1 MSPPTPALEVPQI
14 AWRDEIVDAW
24 RPLFVDALPT
34 LCGLVVVG
42 FISQLVFAVVAARA
56 PRVAR
61 VLPALLTVVAVGI
74 GLKVALDKASLF
86 DDAHITFRYARNLVE
101 GHGLVW
107 NIGERVEG
115 YTNFLWTVLIAFGV
129 WFFQVDARWIG
140 LVFALIAF
148 AVNLVVIARLAR
160 SVSSSIRPAVATLP
174 FAALLLAVQDTFTEY
189 GTSGLET
196 GFASLLVNVG
206 VLVLVERTTV
216 RASFVAGLVLILA
229 VLTRPDHSLFY
240 AVGALVVFVTHAP
253 NVWRARSEGP
263 RAMWRAGVSSMIAY
277 AAPFTIYLAYLA
289 WKLSYYGSIVP
300 NTYYAKSANLSYWV
314 QGDIYGRVFLAQSHF
329 WIVVPIFLVVAPF
342 AFRASERA
350 RRFVLCALP
359 STIAYAIYVAKV
371 GGDFMHGRFYVTLLP
386 LVVVGALLAPDVFA
400 GRALFKVLTPGVAL
414 ASLVFVIGNA
424 LPFFVDETGRWFM
437 KWHIAPEGLVY
448 PIVSFDPLT
457 VDHGSEVA
465 GKVLGRLE
473 AKGIRPRLALSGIG
487 LVGYHSRLDVFD
499 VLGLTD
505 ANVARQPLTRRERPG
520 HEKFSTMEHLEAWG
534 PHFVREANY
543 IPHPYRRLVE
553 MNFGPRSGRAW
564 SVFRYDRTLMNR
576 IRRENRDI
584 ALPNIE
590 AHLDAE
596 FKKID
601 SKGLAEVERDFA
613 FFKRLYFDVNN
624 DPLRRSRIEKWIE
637 DKRRPT
643 PTEVPGE
650 RRDPR

>member
-1 MSPPTPALEVPQI
+1 MSPPASVQVPQI

-24 RPLFVDALPT
+24 RPLFLDALPT

-42 FISQLVFAVVAARA
+42 LVAHLAHALLVTRA

-61 VLPALLTVVAVGI
+61 VLPAVLTVVAVVV
-74 GLKVALDKASLF
+74 GLKVAIDKASLF

-101 GHGLVW
+101 GNGLVW

-148 AVNLVVIARLAR
+148 AANLVVIARLAR
-160 SVSSSIRPAVATLP
+160 SVSSSIRPAVASMP

-189 GTSGLET
+189 GTTGLET

-206 VLVLVERTTV
+206 VLILVEKTTV

-240 AVGALVVFVTHAP
+240 AVGSLVVFVTHAP
-253 NVWRARSEGP
+253 SVWRARAEGA
-263 RAMWRAGVSSMIAY
+263 RAMWRAGLSSMIAY

-329 WIVVPIFLVVAPF
+329 WIVLPVFLVVMPF
-342 AFRASERA
+342 AYRASEPA
-350 RRFVLCALP
+350 RRFVLFALP

-400 GRALFKVLTPGVAL
+400 GRAMFKVLTPGVAL
-414 ASLVFVIGNA
+414 ASFVFVIGNA
-424 LPFFVDETGRWFM
+424 LPFFVDEKGRWM
-437 KWHIAPEGLVY
+437 IRWHIVDERLVY
-448 PIVSFDPLT
+448 PISDYDPLT
-457 VDHGSEVA
+457 VDHPSYFA
-465 GKVLGRLE
+465 GMSLGRLE
-473 AKGIRPRLALSGIG
+473 ERGIRPSVASTGIG
-487 LVGYHSRLDVFD
+487 LIGYHSRLELLDL
-499 VLGLTD
+499 LGLTD
-505 ANVARQPLTRRERPG
+505 AHIAHQKLATRTRPG
-520 HEKFSTMEHLEAWG
+520 HEKFAERKYVKKRA
-534 PHFVREANY
+534 PHFIRDLGFLPPE
-543 IPHPYRRLVE
+543 RFRDLVE
-553 MNFGPRSGRAW
+553 LRLGPGSARVW
-564 SVFRYDRTLMNR
+564 TLYRYDRDIMRR
-576 IRRENRDI
+576 IRREVPEVKFVDF
-584 ALPNIE
+584 E
-590 AHLDAE
+590 DYLDRY
-596 FKKID
+596 
-601 SKGLAEVERDFA
+601 LAELESKTLKELSDDFA
-613 FFKRLYFDVNN
+613 FFCDFYFDVSSDNE
-624 DPLRRSRIEKWIE
+624 RRSRFEERLAHLRASK
-637 DKRRPT
+637 T
-643 PTEVPGE
+643 P
-650 RRDPR
+650 